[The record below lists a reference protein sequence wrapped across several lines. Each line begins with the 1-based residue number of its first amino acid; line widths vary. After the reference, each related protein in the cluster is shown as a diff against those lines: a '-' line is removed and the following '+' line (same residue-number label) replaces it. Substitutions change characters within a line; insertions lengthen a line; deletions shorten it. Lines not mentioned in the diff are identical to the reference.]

1 MNNWLFLENEAQAT
15 GSISSID
22 KVVQFIT
29 NLLSN
34 PFIKVLVATVVFLLL
49 WWIITTIVKKLR
61 KRSMLHTKDKLIT
74 SVLYTTILW
83 SIRIILI
90 VAYAGTVGIDTAG
103 FAALIA
109 SGGVALGL
117 AIQGSLSNLAGGIV
131 LVCTKPFQIGDY
143 IESNDI
149 SGTVEDMKLFYTNLV
164 TPDNKVV
171 MIPNGA
177 LANSTIINYSKKE
190 LRRVDLLFS
199 ISYEDNVDMAIEE
212 IKKICVAHEL
222 VLKEPSPFVK
232 EIAQV
237 EHAVNITTRVWVKN
251 QDYWTVY
258 YDLMRNVHAMFDEK
272 QITIPYPQIDVHT
285 K

>member
-1 MNNWLFLENEAQAT
+1 MNNWLFLENEAQTT
-15 GSISSID
+15 GAISSID

-49 WWIITTIVKKLR
+49 WWISTTIVKKLR

-171 MIPNGA
+171 MIPNGV

-212 IKKICVAHEL
+212 IKKICIAHEL
-222 VLKEPSPFVK
+222 VLKEPAPFVK
-232 EIAQV
+232 EIAQA

-258 YDLMRNVHAMFDEK
+258 YDLMRNVHTMFDEK

>member
-1 MNNWLFLENEAQAT
+1 MNNWLFLENET
-15 GSISSID
+15 KTNGVMSSID
-22 KVVQFIT
+22 NVVQFVT
-29 NLLSN
+29 NLLRN
-34 PFIKVLVATVVFLLL
+34 PFIKVLVTTVVFLLL
-49 WWIITTIVKKLR
+49 WWITTTIVKKLR

-74 SVLYTTILW
+74 SVLYTIILW
-83 SIRIILI
+83 GIRIILI

-131 LVCTKPFQIGDY
+131 LVLTKPFQIGDY
-143 IESNDI
+143 IESDDR

-171 MIPNGA
+171 MIPNGV
-177 LANSTIINYSKKE
+177 LANSTIINYSQKE

-199 ISYEDNVDMAIEE
+199 ISYEDNVDMAIAE
-212 IKKICVAHEL
+212 IQKICNAHEL
-222 VLKEPSPFVK
+222 VLKDPAPFVK
-232 EIAQV
+232 EIAQA
-237 EHAVNITTRVWVKN
+237 EHSVNITTRVWVKN
-251 QDYWTVY
+251 KDYWTVY

>member
-1 MNNWLFLENEAQAT
+1 MSNWLFLENEVQTT
-15 GSISSID
+15 GTMSNID

-49 WWIITTIVKKLR
+49 WWITTTIVKKLR

-83 SIRIILI
+83 GVRIILI

-131 LVCTKPFQIGDY
+131 LVFTKPFQIGDY
-143 IESNDI
+143 IESNDT

-171 MIPNGA
+171 MIPNGV

-199 ISYEDNVDMAIEE
+199 ISYDDNVDMAIEE
-212 IKKICVAHEL
+212 IKKICIAHEL
-222 VLKEPSPFVK
+222 VLKEPTPFVK
-232 EIAQV
+232 EIAQA

-258 YDLMRNVHAMFDEK
+258 YDLMRNVHTMFDEK